1 MIQLVEVRS
10 RRLSFI
16 KFCIAGAINTSIN
29 ILTMYILL
37 IFNIS
42 ILFSS
47 AIGFCAGAVSG
58 FTLNFFFTF
67 NAKDKFTSR
76 LSRYLVIQI
85 FCLIITLSVVT
96 LLSLRLS
103 VYPLIAQFFAIILTT
118 VINYNLSKKLV
129 FEKT

>member
-1 MIQLVEVRS
+1 MNFV
-10 RRLSFI
+10 

-37 IFNIS
+37 LFNVS

-47 AIGFCAGAVSG
+47 ATGFCAGAVSG

-76 LSRYLVIQI
+76 LSRYLVIQV
-85 FCLIITLSVVT
+85 FCLLITLSLVA
-96 LLSLRLS
+96 LLSLRLG

-118 VINYNLSKKLV
+118 VINYNLSKRLV
-129 FEKT
+129 FEKS